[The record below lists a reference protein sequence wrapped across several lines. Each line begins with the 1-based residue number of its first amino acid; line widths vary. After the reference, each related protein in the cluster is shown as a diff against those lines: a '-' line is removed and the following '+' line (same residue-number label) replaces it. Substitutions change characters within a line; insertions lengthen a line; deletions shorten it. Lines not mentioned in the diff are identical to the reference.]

1 MSELLCILLVIPLAA
16 AVIVALLGPQRTPEI
31 RWVSLAASLAAAV
44 IALVLAV
51 NLAVERVAQPGESPL
66 KSPTLL
72 TFEPSYV
79 TILDVLPVGPGV
91 IQFYIG
97 LDGLNVWLVV
107 LTSVLMVSSVLVS
120 WNSPQVRERLNEY
133 FAWLLLLEVGM
144 IVLFLSFDI
153 VLFYVFFELTLVPL
167 FFLIGIWGGPER
179 RHAARKFFI
188 YTLAGSLITL
198 VGLIAAVLLVYQ
210 SNTEELSFSIPKLIR
225 TLNNEH
231 FNSPNQRLYWA
242 DVQMWLFLALIA
254 GFSIKVPLVPLHT
267 WLPLAHVEAPT
278 AGSVLLAG
286 ILLKIGAYG
295 FLRLC
300 LPLTPDASLS
310 LGVPLIGTLAVI
322 GIIYGA
328 LCALAQAM

>member
-79 TILDVLPVGPGV
+79 TIIDVLPVGPGV

-97 LDGLNVWLVV
+97 LDGINVWLVV
-107 LTSVLMVSSVLVS
+107 LTAVLMVSSVLAS
-120 WNSPQVRERLNEY
+120 WNSPQVKERVNEY
-133 FAWLLLLEVGM
+133 FAWLLLLETGM
-144 IVLFLSFDI
+144 IGLFLAFDI
-153 VLFYVFFELTLVPL
+153 ILFYVFFELTLVPL

-188 YTLAGSLITL
+188 YTLTGSLITL
-198 VGLIAAVLLVYQ
+198 LGLIGAVLLVYYERMEHL
-210 SNTEELSFSIPKLIR
+210 TFSIPELIR
-225 TLNNEH
+225 DLNERYNL
-231 FNSPNQRLYWA
+231 PGKRLYWL
-242 DVQMWLFLALIA
+242 DVQFWLLLALIP
-254 GFSIKVPLVPLHT
+254 GF
-267 WLPLAHVEAPT
+267 
-278 AGSVLLAG
+278 
-286 ILLKIGAYG
+286 
-295 FLRLC
+295 F
-300 LPLTPDASLS
+300 
-310 LGVPLIGTLAVI
+310 
-322 GIIYGA
+322 
-328 LCALAQAM
+328 